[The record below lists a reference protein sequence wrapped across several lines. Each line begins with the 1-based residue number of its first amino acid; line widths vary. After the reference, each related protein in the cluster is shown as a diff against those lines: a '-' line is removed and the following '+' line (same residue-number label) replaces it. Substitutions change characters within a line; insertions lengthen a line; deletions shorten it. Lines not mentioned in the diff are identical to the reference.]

1 MNIIHRKPRKESSV
15 YNSCCIFAL
24 FYLFFILY
32 SSVQKLIVCETNVR
46 LASIAFPKTR
56 VINFFLGKSSLYFI
70 FLLYCSYLLFLFQII
85 CFAFRIW
92 AYVERFEKYR
102 LSRIHCCCVNAQ
114 THQTLL
120 GTVLA
125 LAFEERNVL
134 KFSWCENAAKL
145 ASTSLHLILQLLE
158 SCMFR
163 QRLLYSAVVIIG
175 LQWVTVF

>member
-1 MNIIHRKPRKESSV
+1 MYKNLLCV
-15 YNSCCIFAL
+15 
-24 FYLFFILY
+24 FFF
-32 SSVQKLIVCETNVR
+32 VCETNVR
-46 LASIAFPKTR
+46 LACIAFPKTR

-85 CFAFRIW
+85 CSAFRIW
-92 AYVERFEKYR
+92 AYVEQFEKYR

-120 GTVLA
+120 RTVLA
-125 LAFEERNVL
+125 LAFEEWNVL